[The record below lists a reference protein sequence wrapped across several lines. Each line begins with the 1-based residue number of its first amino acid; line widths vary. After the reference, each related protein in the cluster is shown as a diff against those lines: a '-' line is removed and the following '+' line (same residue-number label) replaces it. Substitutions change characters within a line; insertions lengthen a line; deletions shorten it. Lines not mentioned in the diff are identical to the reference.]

1 MHVSIKLPLC
11 LIKTTADYKNGK
23 NPERSVKSGRLD
35 SNQRPPRP
43 ERGALPTALRPDV
56 QFNFR
61 DFLQNWAI
69 YIRY

>member
-11 LIKTTADYKNGK
+11 LSKTTADYKNGK

-43 ERGALPTALRPDV
+43 ERGALPTALRPDSATIM
-56 QFNFR
+56 
-61 DFLQNWAI
+61 D
-69 YIRY
+69 YPE